1 MGSCQDNNSAQPD
14 LGAVGLNPS
23 PQNSLAFEF
32 RNSVVYCRVG
42 QLCLPSYPQQIP
54 WAMLLHGP
62 QDRDVFFVKKRN
74 YSVYVVKVVIGA
86 NCAQGGPEK
95 GGILCPF
102 NPFKPTRVVPLE
114 RVGLDSFDWDDAH
127 TNKVRG
133 ARQVA

>member
-1 MGSCQDNNSAQPD
+1 
-14 LGAVGLNPS
+14 LNPS

-42 QLCLPSYPQQIP
+42 QLCLPSLSQQIP

-95 GGILCPF
+95 GGICVHLIFSSYPGGAFGAGGRDRRLEASEPF
-102 NPFKPTRVVPLE
+102 TSK
-114 RVGLDSFDWDDAH
+114 
-127 TNKVRG
+127 NKRS
-133 ARQVA
+133 A

>member
-62 QDRDVFFVKKRN
+62 QDRDVLFVKKRN

-86 NCAQGGPEK
+86 NCAQEGPGK
-95 GGILCPF
+95 SLNDARDKNGRPDSY
-102 NPFKPTRVVPLE
+102 PLPKALK
-114 RVGLDSFDWDDAH
+114 RLGDNVKTAGSYL
-127 TNKVRG
+127 
-133 ARQVA
+133 